1 MNDKTSDENKS
12 IQNCKL
18 AIKTFYKEKYLTGYY
33 FDKSNGM
40 AMGLESNPF

>member
-1 MNDKTSDENKS
+1 MIRRLMKTKVFRIANWPL
-12 IQNCKL
+12 KL
-18 AIKTFYKEKYLTGYY
+18 FYKEKYLTGYY